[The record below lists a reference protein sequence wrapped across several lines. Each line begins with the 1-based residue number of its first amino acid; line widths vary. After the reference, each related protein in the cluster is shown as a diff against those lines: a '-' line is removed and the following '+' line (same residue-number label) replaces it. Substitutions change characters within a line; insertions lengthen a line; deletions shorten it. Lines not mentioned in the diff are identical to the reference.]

1 MLPAQVFS
9 KKIFFFNN
17 NIPQVSDDTGKFHWQ
32 VESKNLR

>member
-17 NIPQVSDDTGKFHWQ
+17 ILQVSDDTGKFHWQ